1 MLRSMASRRIARRVE
16 ADEQRFV
23 ELVLLSVPALVVDG
37 KHVVNMELGRKG
49 TLEAVDDLVRELL
62 ADTVAEAPES
72 SAS

>member
-1 MLRSMASRRIARRVE
+1 MARP
-16 ADEQRFV
+16 
-23 ELVLLSVPALVVDG
+23 LGTGVPALVVDG
-37 KHVVNMELGRKG
+37 KYVVNMELGRKG